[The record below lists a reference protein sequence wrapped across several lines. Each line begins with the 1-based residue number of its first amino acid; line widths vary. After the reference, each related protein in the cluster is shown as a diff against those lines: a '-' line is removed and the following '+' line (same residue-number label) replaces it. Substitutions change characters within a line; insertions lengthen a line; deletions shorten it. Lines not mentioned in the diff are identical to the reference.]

1 MTAKEFLQSIRNEQN
16 EINHLFEFVEELRT
30 SLLPSAIRYD
40 KLDIQTSLPEDPMAE
55 TYAKIDEIKRSIG
68 ERVSKLMEKYNKAM
82 MMVVNLEKTEHRQI
96 IQTYY
101 LNSEHLNWN
110 QVADHLGYSKQHT
123 LRLHNDAIELLQK
136 NFKDETKM
144 RLE

>member
-30 SLLPSAIRYD
+30 SFLPSAIRYD
-40 KLDIQTSLPEDPMAE
+40 KLDIQTLMPEDPMAK
-55 TYAKIDEIKRSIG
+55 TYAEIDEVERSIR
-68 ERVSKLMEKYNKAM
+68 ELLAKLMEKYNKAVT
-82 MMVVNLEKTEHRQI
+82 MVLALEKAEHRQV

-110 QVADHLGYSKQHT
+110 QVADRLGYSKQHT
-123 LRLHNDAIELLQK
+123 FRIHNEAMELLQK
-136 NFKDETKM
+136 NFKDESK
-144 RLE
+144 